1 MPDDTNEGAETTT
14 EKAANSASEN
24 TEEKGATENTDNDAA
39 ELLRKSLAELKQ
51 GFSDLGLSLEEEV
64 AKLAA

>member
-1 MPDDTNEGAETTT
+1 MPDDTNEGAETT
-14 EKAANSASEN
+14 